1 MCYLFL
7 SSCISLSFELH
18 TSFFR
23 VAYLF
28 LPSCIPLSSELHTSF
43 FRVAYLFLSS
53 CDCKDTTFI
62 LDRIKSLHKF
72 SKKWAQIPN
81 CKYLLS
87 IFSSDSIFHRI
98 LLFSSDSIFHRIL
111 LFSSDSIIF
120 IGLDGVIGLIRAVR
134 LNCPIRPER
143 AEAPSPGQ
151 RPG

>member
-28 LPSCIPLSSELHTSF
+28 LPSYIPLSSELHTSF

-98 LLFSSDSIFHRIL
+98 LLFSSDSI
-111 LFSSDSIIF
+111 IF